1 MTKKLK
7 TNDAYPQL
15 ASEVKVFLACPSEKA
30 KISKRYV
37 LLRPTLKAFFYF
49 LEWNLN
55 LKCFI
60 IITSN
65 CPKEYVEH

>member
-1 MTKKLK
+1 MTKKAQKKWCL
-7 TNDAYPQL
+7 PPV
-15 ASEVKVFLACPSEKA
+15 SEVKVFLACPSEKA
-30 KISKRYV
+30 EISKSYV

-60 IITSN
+60 IITSK